1 MPFTFKAAQKA
12 VASFIV
18 IAIFILITFLILI
31 GKSSDLFERKSSYYT
46 FLNKG
51 YGLQPGTAVKYK
63 DFTIGKITAIDLL
76 DDDMIRLDLIVYE
89 KYQRLMEKDC
99 VIKVAS
105 GLLGGASLELMTLSD
120 SNPTNNLLSG
130 SLLLSSDMPEGQTMM
145 TQYMTVPSGGPEELM
160 VKVGDVLDMVN
171 NMGPVLYTTLLNVR
185 DMSLSFKEI
194 MGGLAG
200 TDKALVSDKLIGI
213 LDDVKSMTY
222 GLKGIMQEIDQKKN
236 SIGALIYDNKKL
248 FNYIDSMAYNA
259 DQTMK
264 KIDGMMSDF
273 KGMPS
278 DLKKVILLLKEDM
291 IELKKVMENLPFG
304 MGSKSGKKEEPDTSI
319 IGGDRE

>member
-1 MPFTFKAAQKA
+1 MPFTFKSAQKA
-12 VASFIV
+12 VASFII
-18 IAIFILITFLILI
+18 IAIFLLITMLILI
-31 GKSSDLFERKSSYYT
+31 GKGSDLFERKSVFYT

-51 YGLQPGTAVKYK
+51 YGLQAGTAIKYK
-63 DFTIGKITAIDLL
+63 DFVVGKITGIDLQ
-76 DDDMIRLDLIVYE
+76 DNDTIRVDIMILE

-105 GLLGGASLELMTLSD
+105 ALLGGASLELLSHPD
-120 SNPTNNLLSG
+120 KNLTNNLLSG
-130 SLLLSSDMPEGQTMM
+130 SLLLSSDMEQGQTIM
-145 TQYMTVPSGGPEELM
+145 TQYIGSPTGGADELM
-160 VKVGDVLDMVN
+160 VKVGDVLDMIN
-171 NMGPVLYTTLLNVR
+171 NMEPVLYSTLLNVR
-185 DMSLSFKEI
+185 DMSTSFKEI

-200 TDKALVSDKLIGI
+200 TDKTLVSDKLIGI
-213 LDDVKSMTY
+213 LDDVRNMTT
-222 GLKGIMQEIDQKKN
+222 GLKNIMTEIDQKKN

-248 FNYIDSMAYNA
+248 YTYIESMANNA

-264 KIDGMMSDF
+264 KVDTIFSEL

-278 DLKKVILLLKEDM
+278 DLKQILLLLKEDM

-304 MGSKSGKKEEPDTSI
+304 IGSKSKKEEQNTTI